1 MKISI
6 KETQNPTIIKFEFPD
21 FITQNQNFEF
31 KNIDEAKNSPLAQ
44 QLFYLPF
51 VKTVYI
57 SGNFIAIERFSIV
70 DWKDV
75 QDDVAEQIENFVN
88 DGGVIVLP
96 TENAT
101 KKQPISV
108 YGETTPNPASLK
120 FVVNKA
126 LTKTS
131 AEFKNI
137 DEAKASPLAQELFK
151 FHYVKEIFIT
161 ENYVSVTKYD
171 SISWD
176 EITLE
181 LRTFIKQ
188 FLENGGTVLD
198 ESLIATDIKQEKQQI
213 KNFDNLDVTSQQI
226 INILEEYV
234 KPAVAADGGNILF
247 DSYDEDS
254 KKVKV
259 VLQGSCNGSIHAR
272 RIVPLRVLRASPQHP
287 SPGMFQTDEHDRCG
301 VEREQLTQH
310 QATQHRQAQRLTQ
323 FSAHTEREC
332 QRDCAEHGGH
342 RGHQYRAQ
350 PRLCRQKNRLR
361 GGAPRALGLQRHIN
375 HQDGIF
381 LDNANQH
388 QNTNRGNDGEFH
400 PKHP

>member
-1 MKISI
+1 MENIFVKFAKKYILQMKISI

-88 DGGVIVLP
+88 NGCVIVLP

-188 FLENGGTVLD
+188 FIENGGTVLD

-213 KNFDNLDVTSQQI
+213 KNFDNLDTTSQQI

-247 DSYDEDS
+247 DSYDETD

-259 VLQGSCNGSIHAR
+259 VLQGSCNGCPSSTFTLKNGIENMLKSMLNDNE
-272 RIVPLRVLRASPQHP
+272 IV
-287 SPGMFQTDEHDRCG
+287 
-301 VEREQLTQH
+301 VE
-310 QATQHRQAQRLTQ
+310 
-323 FSAHTEREC
+323 
-332 QRDCAEHGGH
+332 
-342 RGHQYRAQ
+342 
-350 PRLCRQKNRLR
+350 
-361 GGAPRALGLQRHIN
+361 ALNG
-375 HQDGIF
+375 
-381 LDNANQH
+381 
-388 QNTNRGNDGEFH
+388 
-400 PKHP
+400 